1 MNNLFLI
8 SSPFCS
14 FEKKTKKEE
23 KTEYIIK
30 MGVQISWGELFSPM
44 TYVKFTKKINI
55 PRATCFVVSVISGR
69 KCLSRGGGSSS
80 SSGEEGTEESLITQS
95 LFTAPMI
102 VFMREFLVGT
112 SESRRN
118 ALLGVATPVV
128 ASVVRLRWMK
138 KLTASEVVRVFVPE
152 KEKNKAKKT
161 STTKTLLK
169 TGKHVISYKKFIE
182 NHCDDKGLVNAFS
195 VLVLAASVM
204 PEDLREMSFLPGG
217 PVVRIFSDRFKF
229 GIDAVQLPKLN
240 MPRVG
245 NFFVFDVYSAQ
256 NETLFGGRGQ
266 GFKYNLFLTPR
277 YLAFDLPRYAFKQFK
292 QSKLAKAKCIVKSQ
306 KFGFEL
312 DLIETFNPFTL
323 PQRLFFR
330 ASKVVGRVGNAVIAK
345 PAQMAQR
352 QFVRTVLRRE
362 PRAPRQL
369 TFFERL
375 QVMLGLADPEQIANE
390 PESPRSS
397 LLPFSKPEAP
407 SSKSASKNGSKR
419 GSKASSKAASGR
431 STPALAIFGSN
442 NDEST
447 ISGTKKNEKKNKNN
461 KTDTKKDSTSY
472 EKASSSASVSKKK
485 TSNDAAAAASSAS
498 DLTQLLPRLK
508 SFSEIKEDVDSFFQ
522 GTPEEQ
528 AARKKTQEEAKKKL
542 EQEQKKK
549 QKELAQKREREL
561 KEQKKK
567 AQEEERLRELAEAD
581 GRRMV
586 EVNDSYFNRYV
597 PDVAETLPAFKAP
610 SAVEVPKK

>member
-1 MNNLFLI
+1 M
-8 SSPFCS
+8 
-14 FEKKTKKEE
+14 
-23 KTEYIIK
+23 
-30 MGVQISWGELFSPM
+30 
-44 TYVKFTKKINI
+44 
-55 PRATCFVVSVISGR
+55 
-69 KCLSRGGGSSS
+69 
-80 SSGEEGTEESLITQS
+80 
-95 LFTAPMI
+95 
-102 VFMREFLVGT
+102 
-112 SESRRN
+112 
-118 ALLGVATPVV
+118 
-128 ASVVRLRWMK
+128 
-138 KLTASEVVRVFVPE
+138 
-152 KEKNKAKKT
+152 
-161 STTKTLLK
+161 
-169 TGKHVISYKKFIE
+169 
-182 NHCDDKGLVNAFS
+182 
-195 VLVLAASVM
+195 
-204 PEDLREMSFLPGG
+204 
-217 PVVRIFSDRFKF
+217 
-229 GIDAVQLPKLN
+229 
-240 MPRVG
+240 
-245 NFFVFDVYSAQ
+245 
-256 NETLFGGRGQ
+256 
-266 GFKYNLFLTPR
+266 
-277 YLAFDLPRYAFKQFK
+277 
-292 QSKLAKAKCIVKSQ
+292 AKAKCIVKSQ

-323 PQRLFFR
+323 PQRVFFR

-447 ISGTKKNEKKNKNN
+447 ISGTNKNDKKNKNN

-485 TSNDAAAAASSAS
+485 TSNDAAAAAASSAS

-528 AARKKTQEEAKKKL
+528 AARKKTQEEAKKKF

-561 KEQKKK
+561 KEQK
-567 AQEEERLRELAEAD
+567 EESAGRGKVERVGGSRWQAN
-581 GRRMV
+581 GRSERFV
-586 EVNDSYFNRYV
+586 
-597 PDVAETLPAFKAP
+597 L
-610 SAVEVPKK
+610 

>member
-1 MNNLFLI
+1 M
-8 SSPFCS
+8 
-14 FEKKTKKEE
+14 
-23 KTEYIIK
+23 
-30 MGVQISWGELFSPM
+30 VQISWGELFSP
-44 TYVKFTKKINI
+44 TTCVKFAKKINI
-55 PRATCFVVSVISGR
+55 PRATCFVLSLISGR

-80 SSGEEGTEESLITQS
+80 SSSSGEEGTEESLVTQS

-102 VFMREFLVGT
+102 LFVREFLVGT

-138 KLTASEVVRVFVPE
+138 KLTASEVMRVFVPE
-152 KEKNKAKKT
+152 KEKNEAKKT

-266 GFKYNLFLTPR
+266 GFRYNLFLTPR
-277 YLAFDLPRYAFKQFK
+277 YLAFDLPRYAFKEFK

-323 PQRLFFR
+323 PQRVFFR

-447 ISGTKKNEKKNKNN
+447 ISGTNKNDKNNKNN

>member
-1 MNNLFLI
+1 M
-8 SSPFCS
+8 
-14 FEKKTKKEE
+14 
-23 KTEYIIK
+23 
-30 MGVQISWGELFSPM
+30 VQISWGQLFSPM
-44 TYVKFTKKINI
+44 TYLNVTKKINI
-55 PRATCFVVSVISGR
+55 PRATCFVVSVVSGR
-69 KCLSRGGGSSS
+69 KCLSRGSSE
-80 SSGEEGTEESLITQS
+80 EEGTEESLITQS
-95 LFTAPMI
+95 LFTMPMI
-102 VFMREFLVGT
+102 LFMREFLIGT

-138 KLTASEVVRVFVPE
+138 KLTASEVISVFVPE
-152 KEKNKAKKT
+152 KEKNKTKKT

-195 VLVLAASVM
+195 VLVFAASVM
-204 PEDLREMSFLPGG
+204 PEDLRENE
-217 PVVRIFSDRFKF
+217 FKF

-447 ISGTKKNEKKNKNN
+447 ISGTNKNDKNNKNN

>member
-1 MNNLFLI
+1 M
-8 SSPFCS
+8 
-14 FEKKTKKEE
+14 
-23 KTEYIIK
+23 
-30 MGVQISWGELFSPM
+30 VQISWGQLFSPM
-44 TYVKFTKKINI
+44 TYLNVTKKINI
-55 PRATCFVVSVISGR
+55 PRATCFVVSVVSGR
-69 KCLSRGGGSSS
+69 KCLSRGSSE
-80 SSGEEGTEESLITQS
+80 EEGTEESLITQS
-95 LFTAPMI
+95 LFTMPMI
-102 VFMREFLVGT
+102 LFMREFLIGT

-138 KLTASEVVRVFVPE
+138 KLTASEVISVFV
-152 KEKNKAKKT
+152 
-161 STTKTLLK
+161 
-169 TGKHVISYKKFIE
+169 F
-182 NHCDDKGLVNAFS
+182 
-195 VLVLAASVM
+195 AASVM

-447 ISGTKKNEKKNKNN
+447 ISGTNKNDKNNKNN

>member
-1 MNNLFLI
+1 M
-8 SSPFCS
+8 
-14 FEKKTKKEE
+14 
-23 KTEYIIK
+23 
-30 MGVQISWGELFSPM
+30 VQISWGQLFSPM
-44 TYVKFTKKINI
+44 TYLNVTKKINI
-55 PRATCFVVSVISGR
+55 PRATCFVVSVVSGR
-69 KCLSRGGGSSS
+69 KCLSRGSSE
-80 SSGEEGTEESLITQS
+80 EEGTEESLITQS
-95 LFTAPMI
+95 LFTMPMI
-102 VFMREFLVGT
+102 LFMREFLIGT

-138 KLTASEVVRVFVPE
+138 KLTASEVVNVFVPE

-161 STTKTLLK
+161 TTTKTLLK

-182 NHCDDKGLVNAFS
+182 NHCDDAVLVNAFS
-195 VLVLAASVM
+195 VLVFAASVVT
-204 PEDLREMSFLPGG
+204 EDLREMSFLPGG

-330 ASKVVGRVGNAVIAK
+330 ASKVVGRVGNAV
-345 PAQMAQR
+345 MAQR

-447 ISGTKKNEKKNKNN
+447 ISGTNKNDKNNKNN